1 MAQAR
6 APRIVSDQRNHTEAA
21 AHGNCVF
28 IRDRAVRY
36 RWCKI
41 LGRCGSYVNDEG
53 TRKGEG
59 ADGAKQKT
67 RAIRVVTAR
76 NRYQERIQRPDLAE
90 DENGQTMVHDYSSRC
105 IENMKALEIEALV
118 VIDGDGTLTIADKF
132 SKLGV
137 QTVGV
142 PKTIDDDLRAAEITF
157 GFHTVLQVATDG
169 DRP

>member
-1 MAQAR
+1 MNQK
-6 APRIVSDQRNHTEAA
+6 PRTI
-21 AHGNCVF
+21 G
-28 IRDRAVRY
+28 
-36 RWCKI
+36 
-41 LGRCGSYVNDEG
+41 G
-53 TRKGEG
+53 
-59 ADGAKQKT
+59 
-67 RAIRVVTAR
+67 VTAR

-142 PKTIDDDLRAAEITF
+142 PKTIDNDLRAAEITF

-169 DRP
+169 DRL